1 MKTSIWIQ
9 LKRNFHFNSILSLA
23 VIGVISCSSV
33 ESTSKSNDEK
43 TNVSIQRTDD
53 YVLNQLINE
62 NIKQEQESDQDVSA
76 PRVMAEMKEEEASHV
91 VMKSSYAQMNFNDA
105 ALSKGISKVSQNS
118 VTSHSKLKPL
128 AGKRRSPAALSIN
141 MASSMGAAQNYSM
154 IMPPQQPIEFQHQP
168 MPGHN
173 TDEYSSLTEN
183 PFKSPLNDPLST
195 FSIDVDNASYSHA
208 RRMLNRGQ
216 TLPEGSVRVEEM
228 INYFDYSYPAPQG
241 KHPFSIISEVAQS
254 PWNSANKLVH
264 IGIQGKTL
272 DYDDVKASNLVFL
285 LDVSGSMNHSNKLP
299 LLKRSLAKLLTKL
312 GPQDRVAI
320 VAYAGAA
327 GLVLPSTPASQ
338 RQTILNSLNHL
349 KAGGSTAGGAGI
361 QLAYDVA
368 LKNLIE
374 DGNNR
379 VILATDG
386 DFNVGTSSSA
396 DLVNLIKSKRDQD
409 IFLTICGFGMGNYK
423 DGRMEEISNAGNG
436 NYFYIDNDKEA
447 DKVFVREMRANM
459 FTIAKDVKI
468 QVEFNPQKVAAYRLI
483 GYVNRKLNK
492 EDFNNDKKDA
502 GELGA
507 GHTVTALYEITPVGS
522 ETTLASSVDP
532 LKYQRA
538 SQSKRSNSG
547 ELMTLKF
554 RYKEP
559 KETKSKLIVTNIKDQ
574 NRPWEKMSPDF
585 RFSAAVAAFGMKV
598 SHSKHIVIS
607 WNQVHKMAQG
617 ALDQDQGGD
626 RTEFL
631 KLVSQAQSIYP
642 EQVAAVIEKTNYNSR
657 QVH

>member
-1 MKTSIWIQ
+1 MKTPIWIQ
-9 LKRNFHFNSILSLA
+9 LKRNYHFSSILSLA
-23 VIGVISCSSV
+23 AIGVISCSSV
-33 ESTSKSNDEK
+33 ESTSKSNAEK
-43 TNVSIQRTDD
+43 NNGSNQRADD
-53 YVLNQLINE
+53 YVVHQVIN
-62 NIKQEQESDQDVSA
+62 DLDVSA
-76 PRVMAEMKEEEASHV
+76 PKVMAEMKEEESGHV
-91 VMKSSYAQMNFNDA
+91 AMNSGYGQFNSGYAQINLNDA
-105 ALSKGISKVSQNS
+105 MLSKDIAKVSENRAPS
-118 VTSHSKLKPL
+118 RSKLKSL
-128 AGKRRSPAALSIN
+128 ARKRLAPGARSKN
-141 MASSMGAAQNYSM
+141 MAYSMSSVQNYPM
-154 IMPPQQPIEFQHQP
+154 MVPPKQSIEIQQTP
-168 MPGHN
+168 MPDHN
-173 TDEYSSLTEN
+173 TKEYNSLKEN

-208 RRMLNRGQ
+208 RRMLSRGQ

-228 INYFDYSYPAPQG
+228 INYFDYSYPGPQG
-241 KHPFSIISEVAQS
+241 KYPFSIISEVAQS
-254 PWNSANKLVH
+254 PWNSVNKLVH

-272 DYDDVKASNLVFL
+272 DYDNLKASNLVFL
-285 LDVSGSMNHSNKLP
+285 LDVSGSMNNSNKLP
-299 LLKRSLAKLLTKL
+299 LLKRSLAKLLTQL
-312 GPQDRVAI
+312 GSQDRVAI

-327 GLVLPSTPASQ
+327 GLVLPSTSASQ
-338 RQTILNSLNHL
+338 KQTILNSLNHL
-349 KAGGSTAGGAGI
+349 QAGGSTAGGAGL

-386 DFNVGTSSSA
+386 DFNLGTSSSA

-468 QVEFNPQKVAAYRLI
+468 QVEFNPEKVAAYRLI

-532 LKYQRA
+532 LKYQRV
-538 SQSKRSNSG
+538 SQSKRSNSD
-547 ELMTLKF
+547 ELMTVKF

-559 KETKSKLIVTNIKDQ
+559 KSTHSKLIVTNIKDQ
-574 NRPWEKMSPDF
+574 NRSWEKTSPDF

-598 SHSKHIVIS
+598 SHSKHIAIS

-617 ALDQDQGGD
+617 ALDQDPGGD